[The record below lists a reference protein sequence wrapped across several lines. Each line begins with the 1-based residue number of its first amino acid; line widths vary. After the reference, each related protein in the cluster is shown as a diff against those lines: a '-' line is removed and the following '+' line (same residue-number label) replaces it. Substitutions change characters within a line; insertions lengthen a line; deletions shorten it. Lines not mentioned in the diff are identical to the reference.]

1 MCIKLISQSQK
12 GWGEKGSVGKIL
24 ESLIAVCGITVVR
37 VQCSGVHRGELIA
50 ACHIRLCSGRRDRA
64 MNLCLLGQD
73 RCNVFALS
81 DQALL
86 KPMDAWLLVLWCGL
100 LVVKFQVNFLINKG
114 FVRAALGKNLLFKK
128 LYFKIFF
135 IIIGT
140 LKWENCFLNNRF
152 TTFQ

>member
-1 MCIKLISQSQK
+1 MGGIRICGKNPGISHC
-12 GWGEKGSVGKIL
+12 
-24 ESLIAVCGITVVR
+24 SLWNYCSR
-37 VQCSGVHRGELIA
+37 VQCSGVHCGELIA

-86 KPMDAWLLVLWCGL
+86 KPMDAWLLVLWGGL
-100 LVVKFQVNFLINKG
+100 LVVRFQVNFLINKG

-128 LYFKIFF
+128 LYFKFFF